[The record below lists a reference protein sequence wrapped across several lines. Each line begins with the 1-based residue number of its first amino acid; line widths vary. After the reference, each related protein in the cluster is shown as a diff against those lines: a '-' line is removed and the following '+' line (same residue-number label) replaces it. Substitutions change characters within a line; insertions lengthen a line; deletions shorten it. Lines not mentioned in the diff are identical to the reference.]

1 MALASI
7 RRNEVIQMP
16 VLTIFFCSKLK
27 PYLSSYRLS
36 PLPPLIFS
44 YLQQKSLPFR
54 GGS

>member
-16 VLTIFFCSKLK
+16 VLTIFFYSKLK
-27 PYLSSYRLS
+27 PYHFPYRLS
-36 PLPPLIFS
+36 PLPPLILS
-44 YLQQKSLPFR
+44 LLQQKSPPVR